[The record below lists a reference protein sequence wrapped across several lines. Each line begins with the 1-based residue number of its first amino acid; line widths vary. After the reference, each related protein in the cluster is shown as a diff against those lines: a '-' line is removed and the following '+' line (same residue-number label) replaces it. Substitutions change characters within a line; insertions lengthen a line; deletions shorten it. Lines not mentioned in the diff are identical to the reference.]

1 MVTLAETK
9 TEFNNWISEDA
20 TVSFLEK
27 AQAGKTTLE
36 DIADALDEFKRLH
49 EAGLASPAEIITLA
63 RAYPSNKTYTEA
75 ADGLDE
81 DETNKPMVVGGPAS
95 VELVDREGHLI
106 TTMALKKAFKKF
118 MKNFRARN
126 VMVMHSDVQVG
137 HALPAYIS
145 KSGNIFK
152 SGVDENGLFFI
163 SELRGDT
170 KISKRV
176 RDQIEKGGM
185 SSYSIAGSAT
195 KSKDIKKSDGSNVL
209 QVDDMELAE
218 VTICEKGVNQGAH
231 FELLKGDKASG
242 SCVDGSCLTNHSE
255 PAPSIQTEYIAISKE
270 DINHIDMFNNWISK
284 APMMAGAA
292 GKMPKAI
299 TPPKPAN
306 VTGNIGMPVKMSM
319 EKRKEKI
326 NPFAIATAMAKKK
339 GFKNFSDDSKGDK
352 YRDKITE
359 GIKETYNMKKE
370 FLSKRGHK
378 ESKISR
384 ERKSAIL
391 GTGGTIQTPVRQL
404 RDEKYAQ
411 KIGGALSR
419 LGMGRSGAGRGTRT
433 AQKRAQDLVLRDRKK
448 TEKKKLINL
457 SKQEPKKQKGIA
469 GAVAS
474 GVKSLGVPTKRIKR
488 GSAAEEAAA
497 KTGGKILSRA
507 GLGRSGRGRGTIG
520 ATKRALGAISR
531 SAPRRALGGIG
542 AARKRK
548 FADLRRS
555 PSGRPAGPK
564 VKPAKERNPMDRPG
578 APSLKSPKTSTKRT
592 LPGSS
597 RPSRGT
603 KRTLPGSSRPRG
615 SMQNLLARRGQQGT
629 PSRLGDIPKG
639 KPQKL
644 TAPKSVTK
652 GDIMDNVSNI
662 VKQVFKS
669 QVWDIVNER
678 WVSKDVLP
686 PVKRPTRQPKLTDDQ
701 KKIRSLER
709 RLAAQEGKET
719 PEQELKRRMAEGRE
733 ASAKKKERDARAKA
747 QRQLLARLNAPQPS
761 QADLEGPAAERER
774 LAESAAARKRKFTPP
789 KPVGTDTPRRGTGQQ
804 RVSPRDFES
813 ERQAARKNLSRMQAD
828 YARTKER
835 AGKGQTLAT
844 RYDPTSPAGSGSR
857 PSAPKAPK
865 TTTEVSVPKKV
876 AGSGREEQQMRRT
889 GTTRPS
895 APAPKKEPT
904 AMQRAA
910 SFRGKGTVKP
920 SKTSGG
926 KPTAGTTTTKLSGT
940 KPSAP
945 KARAPRPGSAA
956 ASLAANR
963 REIARRQAAR
973 KLASG
978 GATRQTEQG

>member
-81 DETNKPMVVGGPAS
+81 DETTRPMVVGGPAS

-170 KISKRV
+170 KISTRV

-255 PAPSIQTEYIAISKE
+255 PTPSIQTEYIAISKE

-370 FLSKRGHK
+370 FLSKQ
-378 ESKISR
+378 E
-384 ERKSAIL
+384 
-391 GTGGTIQTPVRQL
+391 P
-404 RDEKYAQ
+404 
-411 KIGGALSR
+411 
-419 LGMGRSGAGRGTRT
+419 
-433 AQKRAQDLVLRDRKK
+433 
-448 TEKKKLINL
+448 
-457 SKQEPKKQKGIA
+457 KQPKKQKSIGAAASGALAGMGRPSEQTAKIA
-469 GAVAS
+469 G
-474 GVKSLGVPTKRIKR
+474 KM
-488 GSAAEEAAA
+488 
-497 KTGGKILSRA
+497 LSRA
-507 GLGRSGRGRGTIG
+507 GLGRSGKGRGTTG
-520 ATKRALGAISR
+520 ATRRALGAIGR
-531 SAPRRALGGIG
+531 SASAKRTARGIG

-548 FADLRRS
+548 LTDLRRT
-555 PSGRPAGPK
+555 PSGGPK
-564 VKPAKERNPMDRPG
+564 GIPSKPQ
-578 APSLKSPKTSTKRT
+578 TSTKRT

-597 RPSRGT
+597 KASRGT

-615 SMQNLLARRGQQGT
+615 GMQNLLARRGQQGT
-629 PSRLGDIPKG
+629 PTKLGDIPKG

-686 PVKRPTRQPKLTDDQ
+686 PVKRPKKPSTEARTYTQQELDDLIDSRLREQETAFGRGVRQAG
-701 KKIRSLER
+701 ER
-709 RLAAQEGKET
+709 REVRER
-719 PEQELKRRMAEGRE
+719 LKDDKQRRKVRE
-733 ASAKKKERDARAKA
+733 ALASAPTPDTT
-747 QRQLLARLNAPQPS
+747 
-761 QADLEGPAAERER
+761 GPAAERQQ
-774 LAESAAARKRKFTPP
+774 LAESAAARERKFTPP
-789 KPVGTDTPRRGTGQQ
+789 KPVGMGRPTPAESRRGGA
-804 RVSPRDFES
+804 RDS
-813 ERQAARKNLSRMQAD
+813 EAQRQAARKNLGAMQSA
-828 YARTKER
+828 YARSKER

-844 RYDPTSPAGSGSR
+844 RYDPASPAGR
-857 PSAPKAPK
+857 PSAPKTGQKK
-865 TTTEVSVPKKV
+865 TSTATVSRREIPVPRKV

-910 SFRGKGTVKP
+910 SFRDKGKTKP
-920 SKTSGG
+920 PKNVGERPMG
-926 KPTAGTTTTKLSGT
+926 GTTTAQLSRGT

-945 KARAPRPGSAA
+945 KPQKKTMAQRGRGPGGAA
-956 ASLAANR
+956 AALAANR
-963 REIARRQAAR
+963 EEIARRQAAR
-973 KLASG
+973 KLAGS
-978 GATRQTEQG
+978 TRQTEQG

>member
-49 EAGLASPAEIITLA
+49 EAGLASPAEVITLA

-81 DETNKPMVVGGPAS
+81 DETTRPMVVGGPAS

-242 SCVDGSCLTNHSE
+242 SCVDGSCLTSHSE
-255 PAPSIQTEYIAISKE
+255 PASSVQTEYIAISKE

-391 GTGGTIQTPVRQL
+391 GTGGRVQTPVRQL

-433 AQKRAQDLVLRDRKK
+433 AQKRTQDLVLRNRKQ
-448 TEKKKLINL
+448 TERKPTQTKQQALRSRMAKKF
-457 SKQEPKKQKGIA
+457 
-469 GAVAS
+469 
-474 GVKSLGVPTKRIKR
+474 R
-488 GSAAEEAAA
+488 
-497 KTGGKILSRA
+497 
-507 GLGRSGRGRGTIG
+507 
-520 ATKRALGAISR
+520 
-531 SAPRRALGGIG
+531 
-542 AARKRK
+542 
-548 FADLRRS
+548 
-555 PSGRPAGPK
+555 
-564 VKPAKERNPMDRPG
+564 PAKERNPMDRPG

-592 LPGSS
+592 LPSS
-597 RPSRGT
+597 RPSRPT
-603 KRTLPGSSRPRG
+603 TSRG
-615 SMQNLLARRGQQGT
+615 SAKQNLLARRGQQGT
-629 PSRLGDIPKG
+629 PTRLGDIPKG

-662 VKQVFKS
+662 IKQVFKS

-686 PVKRPTRQPKLTDDQ
+686 PVKRPKKPSTEARTYTQQELDDL
-701 KKIRSLER
+701 IDA
-709 RLAAQEGKET
+709 RLR
-719 PEQELKRRMAEGRE
+719 EQESALDRTIRQAGERKEARERLKEDKQRRKVRE
-733 ASAKKKERDARAKA
+733 ALASAPTPDTT
-747 QRQLLARLNAPQPS
+747 
-761 QADLEGPAAERER
+761 GPAAERQQ

-789 KPVGTDTPRRGTGQQ
+789 KPVGMGRPTPAESRRGGA
-804 RVSPRDFES
+804 RDS
-813 ERQAARKNLSRMQAD
+813 EAQRQAARKNLSRMQAD

-844 RYDPTSPAGSGSR
+844 RYDPTSPAGSGGR

-920 SKTSGG
+920 RKTGGEKPMGGTKTTPLSG
-926 KPTAGTTTTKLSGT
+926 GT

-973 KLASG
+973 KLAGG